1 MDTHAAGIIGRPG
14 EGAFQGPNR
23 RDSQRSSRRRS
34 DLAFGLGSSRS
45 RSVMRLCGVAVVFF
59 MLGAGA
65 YSLVCHVSRAVHPA
79 GAIAL
84 QGRAAG

>member
-1 MDTHAAGIIGRPG
+1 MGSDTAGIIGRPG
-14 EGAFQGPNR
+14 EGAFQGANR

-79 GAIAL
+79 GISGL
-84 QGRAAG
+84 PGPGAG

>member
-1 MDTHAAGIIGRPG
+1 
-14 EGAFQGPNR
+14 
-23 RDSQRSSRRRS
+23 
-34 DLAFGLGSSRS
+34 
-45 RSVMRLCGVAVVFF
+45 MRLCGVAVVFF

-79 GAIAL
+79 GASAL